1 MVKLSCAGSIGLS
14 FMGTR
19 RATQIRHD
27 CRSAGVGKEKR
38 EIGGGKESGGC
49 NKEDG
54 DRGVGDGRGWWWRHE
69 RWRQREGKK

>member
-27 CRSAGVGKEKR
+27 CRSAGGGAGEEKGGI
-38 EIGGGKESGGC
+38 EGGKKSEGC

-54 DRGVGDGRGWWWRHE
+54 DKGKGWGGGVAA
-69 RWRQREGKK
+69 